1 MSNKKRR
8 SGESQ
13 PSIEDRINEAM
24 DPITTDEEYEDEYE
38 EEDSEYED
46 EYEEGDPE
54 YEDEYEE
61 GDPEYENE
69 YEEEDP
75 EYEDEHEEED
85 PEYEDEHEEEDP
97 EYEDEYEED
106 VPGHKEE
113 KKQPSRKR
121 VQESS
126 SRRSARPKK
135 IAYVPI
141 TDEDL
146 DSAIVPRKHKKKH
159 KGLKVTGIVAAMM
172 IVSAGCAYAAVS
184 YYYSNHFFRGTQING
199 LDCSGKTAYEV
210 EQAIAGQVE
219 NYSIQVLARDQ
230 EPESISGSSI
240 NYQYASDGE
249 ILVLLKSQK
258 PYEWIRGFFE
268 TRSYTTK
275 ENATYDKTLLQNQVK
290 ALSCAKEENQV
301 KPENAYVALS
311 GSEFQIVPETQGSEL
326 EVKEA
331 YKVLD
336 AAVAGSQ
343 TTVDLGS
350 DPEVYVQAAVTSDS
364 PDLQAAR
371 DAYNNYTKASITYT
385 FGDQQVTLDGG
396 TLKDWLEVDEKG
408 QLIGGDDSSF
418 KQHITDFVAQLAKD
432 HDTVGTT
439 REFHTT
445 SGRTVDVYSSVY
457 GWDDRPGTG
466 SRAA

>member
-38 EEDSEYED
+38 EED
-46 EYEEGDPE
+46 PE
-54 YEDEYEE
+54 YED
-61 GDPEYENE
+61 E

-75 EYEDEHEEED
+75 EYEDEYEEED

-210 EQAIAGQVE
+210 EQAIAGQVRE
-219 NYSIQVLARDQ
+219 LFYSG
-230 EPESISGSSI
+230 P
-240 NYQYASDGE
+240 GE
-249 ILVLLKSQK
+249 
-258 PYEWIRGFFE
+258 
-268 TRSYTTK
+268 
-275 ENATYDKTLLQNQVK
+275 
-290 ALSCAKEENQV
+290 
-301 KPENAYVALS
+301 
-311 GSEFQIVPETQGSEL
+311 
-326 EVKEA
+326 
-331 YKVLD
+331 
-336 AAVAGSQ
+336 
-343 TTVDLGS
+343 
-350 DPEVYVQAAVTSDS
+350 
-364 PDLQAAR
+364 
-371 DAYNNYTKASITYT
+371 
-385 FGDQQVTLDGG
+385 
-396 TLKDWLEVDEKG
+396 
-408 QLIGGDDSSF
+408 
-418 KQHITDFVAQLAKD
+418 
-432 HDTVGTT
+432 
-439 REFHTT
+439 
-445 SGRTVDVYSSVY
+445 
-457 GWDDRPGTG
+457 RPG
-466 SRAA
+466 A

>member
-46 EYEEGDPE
+46 EYEEG
-54 YEDEYEE
+54 
-61 GDPEYENE
+61 
-69 YEEEDP
+69 
-75 EYEDEHEEED
+75 
-85 PEYEDEHEEEDP
+85 DP

-268 TRSYTTK
+268 TRSSATK
-275 ENATYDKTLLQNQVK
+275 VNAT
-290 ALSCAKEENQV
+290 
-301 KPENAYVALS
+301 
-311 GSEFQIVPETQGSEL
+311 
-326 EVKEA
+326 
-331 YKVLD
+331 
-336 AAVAGSQ
+336 
-343 TTVDLGS
+343 
-350 DPEVYVQAAVTSDS
+350 
-364 PDLQAAR
+364 
-371 DAYNNYTKASITYT
+371 
-385 FGDQQVTLDGG
+385 
-396 TLKDWLEVDEKG
+396 
-408 QLIGGDDSSF
+408 
-418 KQHITDFVAQLAKD
+418 
-432 HDTVGTT
+432 
-439 REFHTT
+439 
-445 SGRTVDVYSSVY
+445 
-457 GWDDRPGTG
+457 
-466 SRAA
+466 

>member
-61 GDPEYENE
+61 GDPEYEDE
-69 YEEEDP
+69 Y
-75 EYEDEHEEED
+75 EEED

-240 NYQYASDGE
+240 NYQYASDTGAF
-249 ILVLLKSQK
+249 K
-258 PYEWIRGFFE
+258 
-268 TRSYTTK
+268 
-275 ENATYDKTLLQNQVK
+275 
-290 ALSCAKEENQV
+290 
-301 KPENAYVALS
+301 KPE
-311 GSEFQIVPETQGSEL
+311 
-326 EVKEA
+326 
-331 YKVLD
+331 
-336 AAVAGSQ
+336 AV
-343 TTVDLGS
+343 
-350 DPEVYVQAAVTSDS
+350 
-364 PDLQAAR
+364 
-371 DAYNNYTKASITYT
+371 
-385 FGDQQVTLDGG
+385 
-396 TLKDWLEVDEKG
+396 
-408 QLIGGDDSSF
+408 
-418 KQHITDFVAQLAKD
+418 
-432 HDTVGTT
+432 
-439 REFHTT
+439 
-445 SGRTVDVYSSVY
+445 
-457 GWDDRPGTG
+457 
-466 SRAA
+466 